1 MPKVIAIC
9 NQKGGV
15 GKTTTAVN
23 LSAALALGGSR
34 ILLVDLDPQGN
45 ATGGLGI
52 DKRNLPRSIYQ
63 ALVEKEPIGSVVV
76 QTQIQNLQLVPAQP
90 ALSGAEVEL
99 VALDN
104 RETRLREALQEA
116 RDSYDQ
122 IIVDCP
128 PSLGL
133 LTVNALT
140 AADSVLIPLQ
150 CEYYALEGLSQLL
163 ETIKLVQQSLNAGL
177 EVEGILLTM
186 ADFRTKLTSDVIQ
199 EVRRSFGTKVYDIII
214 PRSVRLSEAPS
225 HGLPIALYDP
235 NSSGAKAY
243 QSLAEQVKKEKT
255 DAGNAWVRQ
264 RDSGADSG
272 RSDSPEP
279 AAERKI
285 GVGSDTASSH
295 STQSVSA
302 STEN

>member
-23 LSAALALGGSR
+23 LSAALALGGSPT
-34 ILLVDLDPQGN
+34 LLVDLDPQGN
-45 ATGGLGI
+45 ATSGLGI
-52 DKRNLPRSIYQ
+52 DKKKSARSVYQ
-63 ALVEKEPIGSVVV
+63 SLVQKEPITAAIL
-76 QTQIQNLQLVPAQP
+76 QTQIQNLQIIPSQS

-99 VALDN
+99 VGLAN
-104 RETRLREALQEA
+104 RETRLKEVFQETQNF
-116 RDSYDQ
+116 YDQ

-163 ETIKLVQQSLNAGL
+163 ETIRLVQQSLNAAL
-177 EVEGILLTM
+177 EVEGVLLTM
-186 ADFRTKLTSDVIQ
+186 ADFRTKLTGDVIQ

-225 HGLPIALYDP
+225 HGLPISLYDP

-243 QSLAEQVKKEKT
+243 QSLAEQVKKEKI
-255 DAGNAWVRQ
+255 DDGNARVGQ
-264 RDSGADSG
+264 RDSSADSG
-272 RSDSPEP
+272 SGDSPKP
-279 AAERKI
+279 ATEGKI
-285 GVGSDTASSH
+285 RTDSDTASSH
-295 STQSVSA
+295 STEPVST
-302 STEN
+302 SSES